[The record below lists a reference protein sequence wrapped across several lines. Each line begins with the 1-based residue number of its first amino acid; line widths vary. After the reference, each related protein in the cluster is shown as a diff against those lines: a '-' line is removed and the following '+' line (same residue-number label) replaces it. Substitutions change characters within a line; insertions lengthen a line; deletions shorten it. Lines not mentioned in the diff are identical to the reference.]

1 MWQLRGNDSLLA
13 QLDQALREGRYAHA
27 YLIVGPPQVGKGT
40 LAINIAQALNCSSPQ
55 VAPCGECSQCKHISS
70 GQHADVL
77 VIQPNAQGEDGRSR
91 REIGIGDVREV
102 HHQVN
107 LKAYE
112 GSHRVFIFDGAEHMS
127 EEAGNA
133 LLKTLEEPPPQV
145 VLILL
150 ASREE
155 ALLPTIRSR
164 CRRLE
169 LRPLP
174 VREVAAEM
182 ASTHS
187 MGPEEAELT
196 ARLSMGRLGW
206 ALSSAEDPAVQ
217 DRRRAELERVVHL
230 STAGLDERF
239 SFASELAS
247 LFRANREAA
256 REVLN
261 LWLGWWRDM
270 LVIKE
275 GAQEFIHNL
284 DWSDSLV
291 HMASTYT
298 TAQVAGFMRAIIGAL
313 EALDQNANAR
323 LALEVLMLS
332 LPEDGNRGSPVTQT
346 LPRE

>member
-1 MWQLRGNDSLLA
+1 MWQLRGNESLLA
-13 QLDQALREGRYAHA
+13 QLGQALREGRYAHA
-27 YLIVGPPQVGKGT
+27 YLIVGPPQVGKRT
-40 LAINIAQALNCSSPQ
+40 LAMNIAQALNCSSPQ
-55 VAPCGECSQCKHISS
+55 GPPCGECSQCRHISS

-77 VIQPNAQGEDGRSR
+77 VIQANVQGEDGRSR

-102 HHQVN
+102 QHLVS
-107 LKAYE
+107 LKSYE
-112 GSHRVFIFDGAEHMS
+112 GSHRVIIFDGAEQMS

-150 ASREE
+150 ASIEE

-174 VREVAAEM
+174 VREVAAELT
-182 ASTHS
+182 STHS
-187 MGPEEAELT
+187 MGHDEADLT

-206 ALSSAEDPAVQ
+206 ALSAAADPALQ
-217 DRRRAELERVVHL
+217 DRRRAELERIAHL

-239 SFASELAS
+239 SYASELAS
-247 LFRANREAA
+247 LFTRNREDA

-261 LWLGWWRDM
+261 LWLGWWRDL

-275 GAQEFIHNL
+275 GAEEFVYNL

-291 HMASTYT
+291 RMASTYT
-298 TAQVAGFMRAIIGAL
+298 TAQVSGFMRAIMGAL

-332 LPEDGNRGSPVTQT
+332 LPGDGNRGSPVTRN